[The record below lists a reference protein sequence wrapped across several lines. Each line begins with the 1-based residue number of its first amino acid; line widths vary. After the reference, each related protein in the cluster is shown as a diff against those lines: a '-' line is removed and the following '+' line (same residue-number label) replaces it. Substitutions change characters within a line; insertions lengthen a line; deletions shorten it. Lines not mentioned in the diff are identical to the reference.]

1 MKEAGIALWIA
12 GVLLFLFAVFG
23 LDTTVESGS
32 GVFGSSRTHN
42 IGLQQSQ
49 MIAVMAGLA
58 MFLSGTIIHA
68 LAELLGPKQP
78 VLGTTDGL
86 TFDEQIGGQT
96 PVAGLKVEKAVDQ
109 PDWEAEAENLGVI
122 KIGEQY
128 AFASHRYDFI
138 GDAVRYARAHQH
150 ERQ

>member
-23 LDTTVESGS
+23 IDTTVESGS
-32 GVFGSSRTHN
+32 AVFGSSRTHN

-68 LAELLGPKQP
+68 LAELLDPKQP
-78 VLGTTDGL
+78 VLATIDGL
-86 TFDEQIGGQT
+86 PLYEQISGQA
-96 PVAGLKVEKAVDQ
+96 PVAGLKVEKAMDQ
-109 PDWEAEAENLGVI
+109 PDWEVEAENLGVS
-122 KIGEQY
+122 KIEDQY
-128 AFASHRYDFI
+128 AFASHRYDYI
-138 GDAVRYARAHQH
+138 GDAVRYARDHQH
-150 ERQ
+150 ERL